1 MLDVTGL
8 RAGRRPERAAAQ
20 LQGVRDA
27 RGSLRGCAI
36 ERSTTRGER
45 PRAATPPGCA
55 RPISG
60 APVQQRRRILE
71 RRGPLGA
78 RAGAGGTL
86 TFSVGSAAGK

>member
-1 MLDVTGL
+1 MFDVTGR
-8 RAGRRPERAAAQ
+8 RAGRRPDRAVALIPGAG
-20 LQGVRDA
+20 GV

-36 ERSTTRGER
+36 ERSTTRGEW
-45 PRAATPPGCA
+45 PCAATPPGCA

-60 APVQQRRRILE
+60 APVQRQRRILE

-78 RAGAGGTL
+78 HEGAGGTL